1 MLEQKEHVFED
12 FEAVLRLLSES
23 KISRPERIAI
33 IGGSNGGLLVAAAV
47 TREPQ
52 LFAAAIANVGL
63 YDMLR
68 YPLFPPAQI
77 WASEFGDP
85 SQPDAAR
92 WLHAYSP
99 YHRVTA
105 GKRYPAVL
113 IESADHDT
121 RVHWA
126 HSTKLAA
133 RLQEAQAGERPVYFF
148 LERQQGH
155 GAGTRLRDLV
165 TQYSRA
171 YAFIESQLGVK

>member
-1 MLEQKEHVFED
+1 
-12 FEAVLRLLSES
+12 
-23 KISRPERIAI
+23 
-33 IGGSNGGLLVAAAV
+33 LLVAAAV

-77 WASEFGDP
+77 WTSEFGDP
-85 SQPDAAR
+85 TQAEAAR

-105 GKRYPAVL
+105 GERYPAVL